1 MSASSFAIETYG
13 GFRKDFLNDLSGLE
27 LFDRFWNEHLF
38 LNIYD
43 FWSLRRHGYLVDN
56 YRQRNRFLK
65 KIIRSKVKGDENLP
79 SYKILLRMIV
89 NSNYD
94 FNPRPFLDGDWEVY
108 FERLRNWKLCNE
120 VEFLK
125 IRPWMREP
133 KRHIKIKCDFQLQ
146 EKEDFIVISD

>member
-1 MSASSFAIETYG
+1 MSASSFSTETCG
-13 GFRKDFLNDLSGLE
+13 GFRKDFLNDLCGGE
-27 LFDRFWNEHLF
+27 LWDRFWNEHLF
-38 LNIYD
+38 LNLCD
-43 FWSLRRHGYLVDN
+43 FWSLRRHPYLVDN

-94 FNPRPFLDGDWEVY
+94 FNPRPFLDGHWGLY
-108 FERLRNWKLCNE
+108 FERLRSWKLSNE

-133 KRHIKIKCDFQLQ
+133 KRHIKIKCDFQLLQ
-146 EKEDFIVISD
+146 EEDYIVISD

>member
-1 MSASSFAIETYG
+1 
-13 GFRKDFLNDLSGLE
+13 
-27 LFDRFWNEHLF
+27 
-38 LNIYD
+38 
-43 FWSLRRHGYLVDN
+43 
-56 YRQRNRFLK
+56 
-65 KIIRSKVKGDENLP
+65 
-79 SYKILLRMIV
+79 MIV

-94 FNPRPFLDGDWEVY
+94 FNPRPFLDGHWGLY
-108 FERLRNWKLCNE
+108 FERLRSWKLSNE